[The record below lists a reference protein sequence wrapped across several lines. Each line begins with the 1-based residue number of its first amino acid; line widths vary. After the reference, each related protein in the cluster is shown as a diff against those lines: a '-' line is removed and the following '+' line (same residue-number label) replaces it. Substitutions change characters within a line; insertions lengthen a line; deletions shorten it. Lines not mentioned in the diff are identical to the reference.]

1 MRTALR
7 PLISIYLSAQFARF
21 VLVGGVALMLHWLS
35 RFIFNWFVGYG
46 WAILLAYGIG
56 MLAGFILNKVYV
68 FPYSERPLHF
78 EASFFLVVNIIAF
91 PVVWAVAYVLGE
103 WVLQNWMSREL
114 ALALGHA
121 FAIVLPVFANFALHK
136 FITFR
141 GSDVSS

>member
-1 MRTALR
+1 VRTALR
-7 PLISIYLSAQFARF
+7 LLLSLYVSVQFGRF
-21 VLVGGVALMLHWLS
+21 LLVGGVALALHWLS

-46 WAILLAYGIG
+46 WAIVLAYGVG
-56 MLAGFILNKVYV
+56 MFVGFILNKVYV

-78 EASFFLVVNIIAF
+78 EASFFLLVNIVAF
-91 PVVWAVAYVLGE
+91 PVVWAVAYILGE
-103 WVLQNWMSREL
+103 WVFPKWMPKEL

-141 GSDVSS
+141 GPDAST